1 MKGSPHKMK
10 HARKK
15 AIRSAQKQEAEKDLK
30 QMKAKEI
37 KKSTTSPQTA
47 KINRGKVNPKHQ
59 HHKTSPKDVTWAT
72 EPESIHQKGARW
84 LAEIQK
90 KNIGNLFFASE
101 KTAKNEIFQEKKI
114 EKHL

>member
-15 AIRSAQKQEAEKDLK
+15 AIRAAQKQEAKKDLK
-30 QMKAKEI
+30 QMKSKEI
-37 KKSTTSPQTA
+37 KKNTVSSQTA
-47 KINRGKVNPKHQ
+47 KINRGKANPKHK

-84 LAEIQK
+84 LESVQK
-90 KNIGNLFFASE
+90 KTLETSFFLQ
-101 KTAKNEIFQEKKI
+101 KRLQKMKFFKRKK
-114 EKHL
+114 